1 MHELFS
7 CKLNCLISWFLEKA
21 NSIID
26 IQKFNQNSLHLKEM
40 TYRPF
45 HNVPIYYCSY
55 VLLCI
60 GHSNEI
66 AYPRK

>member
-21 NSIID
+21 NSNID

-45 HNVPIYYCSY
+45 HNVPILR
-55 VLLCI
+55 LLCI